1 MFEGEPDL
9 AQRKAVAEGVGE
21 VVLNPM
27 AAVQENYES
36 LFSSLFARL
45 QLFVQVNED
54 FGVFRIA
61 QVVVVA

>member
-1 MFEGEPDL
+1 MFEWEPDL
-9 AQRKAVAEGVGE
+9 GQYKAVAEGVGE

-27 AAVQENYES
+27 AAIQENYES
-36 LFSSLFARL
+36 LFSGLFARL